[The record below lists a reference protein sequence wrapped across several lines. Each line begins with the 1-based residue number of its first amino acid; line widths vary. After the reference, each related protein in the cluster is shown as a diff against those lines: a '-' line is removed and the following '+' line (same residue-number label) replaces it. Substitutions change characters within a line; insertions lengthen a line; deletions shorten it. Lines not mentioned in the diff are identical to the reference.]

1 MDNKILNEISSIKK
15 MMGLMGEQTDITDA
29 GSEYRT
35 RSGIKLNK
43 INSEEDL
50 KKFIT
55 LSSEIAIANAYKQ
68 LTGMETDPNRNKEIL
83 ERFNQITTDFLK
95 FLAMKC
101 ENYGDCKS
109 SIEPL
114 YNVYAKNK
122 SAIYD
127 ELGIEN
133 NYPKNFTSFIWRNH
147 VEPMLRA

>member
-1 MDNKILNEISSIKK
+1 MNKNILNEVNTIKK

-55 LSSEIAIANAYKQ
+55 LSNEITIANAYKQ
-68 LTGMETDPNRNKEIL
+68 LTGMDDSSEEIL

-109 SIEPL
+109 SIETL

-122 SAIYD
+122 SEIYD

-147 VEPMLRA
+147 VEPKLRA

>member
-1 MDNKILNEISSIKK
+1 MNKNILNEVNTIKK

-55 LSSEIAIANAYKQ
+55 LSNEITIADAYKQ
-68 LTGMETDPNRNKEIL
+68 LTGMDDSSEEIL

-101 ENYGDCKS
+101 ENYRNCELT
-109 SIEPL
+109 IEHL
-114 YNVYAKNK
+114 YNVYANNK
-122 SAIYD
+122 KTLYGQ
-127 ELGIEN
+127 LGIEN
-133 NYPKNFTSFIWRNH
+133 KYPKNFTSFIWNNH
-147 VEPMLRA
+147 VKPKLTA

>member
-1 MDNKILNEISSIKK
+1 MNKNILNEVNTIKK

-55 LSSEIAIANAYKQ
+55 LSNEITIANAYEQ
-68 LTGMETDPNRNKEIL
+68 LTRMGTQPDKEIL

-109 SIEPL
+109 SIGHL
-114 YNVYAKNK
+114 YDVYANNK
-122 SAIYD
+122 RAIYD
-127 ELGIEN
+127 ESGIEN
-133 NYPKNFTSFIWRNH
+133 KYPKNFTSFIWTNH
-147 VEPMLRA
+147 VEPKLRA